1 MNLHG
6 RSMLRPYH
14 HEGHRVI
21 GRVRTHHFSATS
33 TFVPFVSF
41 AVENGRLRSLTDQ
54 ILNRQSKI

>member
-14 HEGHRVI
+14 HEGHQVI
-21 GRVRTHHFSATS
+21 GRVRTRHFSAIS
-33 TFVPFVSF
+33 IFVSF
-41 AVENGRLRSLTDQ
+41 VVENGRLRSLTDQ